1 METRKRN
8 FARELAYWLL
18 MFGLLVL
25 LTFTACT
32 TQPKTAPKSTVTAKS
47 IHNGDTTGGSLRPLV
62 VMPIRRANVQ

>member
-32 TQPKTAPKSTVTAKS
+32 MQPKTAPTKQVIVKLK
-47 IHNGDTTGGSLRPLV
+47 HEGDTTGGYLRPLPTK
-62 VMPIRRANVQ
+62 PIRK

>member
-18 MFGLLVL
+18 IFGLLVL

-32 TQPKTAPKSTVTAKS
+32 MQPKTAPKSTVTAKS

-62 VMPIRRANVQ
+62 VMPKRRANVQ

>member
-18 MFGLLVL
+18 IFGLLVL

-32 TQPKTAPKSTVTAKS
+32 MQPKTAPKSTVTVKLKYM
-47 IHNGDTTGGSLRPLV
+47 GDTTGGSLRPLV
-62 VMPIRRANVQ
+62 VMPKRRANVQ

>member
-1 METRKRN
+1 MEKSQRN

-18 MFGLLVL
+18 MFGLIVL

-32 TQPKTAPKSTVTAKS
+32 MQPKTAPKSTVTAKS

-62 VMPIRRANVQ
+62 VMPIRK